1 MAKLHK
7 SWLMALGLGTAF
19 MFFAQV
25 LWCAADDTGM
35 VSCSQTSS
43 QNDRGSL
50 PATSGENPVEHNCH
64 CLSHASLL
72 PAAMASGFT
81 CDTRSRTF
89 FDRNDF
95 APEAPVAEIEYPPQL
110 S

>member
-25 LWCAADDTGM
+25 LWCAADDAGL
-35 VSCSQTSS
+35 VSCSQKAA
-43 QNDRGSL
+43 QNDRS
-50 PATSGENPVEHNCH
+50 PAPSGDNPVEHECH
-64 CLSHASLL
+64 CLSHTSLL
-72 PAAMASGFT
+72 PSVLASAFAS
-81 CDTRSRTF
+81 DTRSRSF
-89 FDRNDF
+89 FERRDF